1 MIVTSVDTC
10 TSILG
15 GTVIFGILGN
25 LAHNLGESDIS
36 NVIKGGGSSLA
47 FISYPDAISKFEFV
61 PQLFSILFFF
71 MLFVLGV
78 GCAVGYQSS
87 IITNIT
93 DSFPSKRIKYW
104 HVAGTACAVGFFIGL
119 IYVTP
124 VSRTHGLKIHLWA

>member
-1 MIVTSVDTC
+1 M
-10 TSILG
+10 
-15 GTVIFGILGN
+15 IFGILGN
-25 LAHNLGESDIS
+25 LANNLGESDVS
-36 NVIKGGGSSLA
+36 SVIKGGGSSLA

-87 IITNIT
+87 IITNFT
-93 DSFPSKRIKYW
+93 DSFTSKKIKYW
-104 HVAGTACAVGFFIGL
+104 HVAASTCIIELLIGL

-124 VSRTHGLKIHLWA
+124 VRKINTK